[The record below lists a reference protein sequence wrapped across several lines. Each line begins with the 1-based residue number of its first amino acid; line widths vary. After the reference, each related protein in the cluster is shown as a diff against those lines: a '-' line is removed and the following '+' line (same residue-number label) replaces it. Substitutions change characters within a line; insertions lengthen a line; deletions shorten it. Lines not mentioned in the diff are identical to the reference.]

1 MVGCLF
7 FILEYVS
14 NITLL
19 LLITYDIAA
28 KMIHWI
34 IQYCLGLR
42 LKLI

>member
-14 NITLL
+14 NITSL

-34 IQYCLGLR
+34 MQYCFDLR
-42 LKLI
+42 LQLI